1 MLVFLPYSY
10 PSVSDSPKKDWSDNF
25 ENDNLK
31 KQEEEQ
37 TKRGED
43 ETTLLLMGSRYSANF
58 DCISIL
64 IVDAAGFVE
73 VSCENI

>member
-1 MLVFLPYSY
+1 MLVFLPSENY
-10 PSVSDSPKKDWSDNF
+10 

-37 TKRGED
+37 MKKGED
-43 ETTLLLMGSRYSANF
+43 ETTPLLTGSRYSANL
-58 DCISIL
+58 DCIVIL

>member
-1 MLVFLPYSY
+1 M
-10 PSVSDSPKKDWSDNF
+10 SDSLKKDWSDNF
-25 ENDNLK
+25 ENDSLK

-37 TKRGED
+37 TKKGED
-43 ETTLLLMGSRYSANF
+43 ETTPLLTGSRYSANL
-58 DCISIL
+58 DCIVIL

>member
-1 MLVFLPYSY
+1 LLVFLP
-10 PSVSDSPKKDWSDNF
+10 SDNY

-37 TKRGED
+37 RKKGED
-43 ETTLLLMGSRYSANF
+43 ETTPLLTGSRYSANL
-58 DCISIL
+58 DCIAIL

-73 VSCENI
+73 VSCENV